1 MNSSGRV
8 TTATPSDAELLAA
21 IAQKQEWA
29 LAALYDRYATMLY
42 SLALKILSESEPA
55 QDVVHEAFLTAW
67 RKAAMYNETRGNVAT
82 WLIVLCRNLAIDQ
95 YRAKMR
101 LVSRR
106 VEMDVA
112 ANYLVSMED
121 DPAVAAVAADDV
133 RLLREALVKLPAEQ
147 KQMIEMAYF
156 QGMSQSEIAAATQTP
171 LGTVKTR
178 TRQAL
183 LRLRETL
190 ADIRPDIMARR

>member
-1 MNSSGRV
+1 MDSSARA
-8 TTATPSDAELLAA
+8 TTPSDAELLAA
-21 IAQKQEWA
+21 IAQKQDWA
-29 LAALYDRYATMLY
+29 LAALYDRYATVLY
-42 SLALKILSESEPA
+42 SLALKILRESEPA

-82 WLIVLCRNLAIDQ
+82 WLVVLCRNLAIDQ
-95 YRAKMR
+95 YRTKMR

-106 VEMDVA
+106 VELDVA
-112 ANYLVSMED
+112 ADYLASKED
-121 DPAVAAVAADDV
+121 DPAMAAVAADDV
-133 RLLREALVKLPAEQ
+133 RQLREALVKLPPEQ
-147 KQMIEMAYF
+147 KQIIDMAYF

-183 LRLRETL
+183 LKLREAL
-190 ADIRPDIMARR
+190 ADIQPDSVAKR